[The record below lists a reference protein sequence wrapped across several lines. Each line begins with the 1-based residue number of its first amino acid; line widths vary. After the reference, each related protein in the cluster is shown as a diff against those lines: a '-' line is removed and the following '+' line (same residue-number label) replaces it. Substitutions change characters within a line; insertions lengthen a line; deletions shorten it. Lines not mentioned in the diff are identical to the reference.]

1 MENQA
6 IIPTNHEQVVTAK
19 LFMNAAFPV
28 LQVLMNESD
37 KLKGK
42 KFNHTIQF
50 GAMNNGELLCCHLIF
65 QDGHLDVIQGPAPT
79 KPDVTMTFSTVEKMN
94 ALLKGTGMNLPSI
107 RGNLFVAFNF
117 LLNYLMG
124 LKIMTNKP
132 KTAQE
137 KYLKVKCSLYMI
149 CRAMS
154 TYNKLGD
161 EDFHEFC
168 NRQPDRIY
176 QFRVEEGDD
185 PAKIACYLR
194 VCRGKSKSGH
204 GVYERRTPFVLFRF
218 TSVDGA
224 LKVLD
229 KEVEFV
235 AAEEAGYVELVGSPE
250 YACDLN
256 DYMAIIQAMV
266 T

>member
-1 MENQA
+1 MA
-6 IIPTNHEQVVTAK
+6 SHEDVITAQ
-19 LFMNAAFPV
+19 LFLNAAMPV
-28 LQVLMNESD
+28 LQVLMDESP
-37 KLKGK
+37 KLQGK

-50 GAMNNGELLCCHLIF
+50 GAKNGDELLCCHMIF
-65 QDGHLDVIQGPAPT
+65 QDGHLDVVQGPAE
-79 KPDVTMTFSTVEKMN
+79 KADVTMTFATVEKMN
-94 ALLKGTGMNLPSI
+94 ALMKGTSMALPSI
-107 RGNLFVAFNF
+107 KGNPVVAMNF

-124 LKIMTNKP
+124 LKVMTNEP
-132 KTAQE
+132 KTETE

-149 CRAMS
+149 CRALS

-161 EDFHEFC
+161 PDFHEFC
-168 NRQPDRIY
+168 HRQPDRIY

-194 VCRGKSKSGH
+194 VCQGKSKSGH
-204 GVYERRTPFVLFRF
+204 GVYARRTPFVLFRF
-218 TSVDGA
+218 TSVEGA

-229 KEVEFV
+229 KQEEFV
-235 AAEEAGYVELVGSPE
+235 AAEEKGYVELVGSPE

-256 DYMAIIQAMV
+256 DYMSLIQSMV

>member
-1 MENQA
+1 MANQED
-6 IIPTNHEQVVTAK
+6 IMTAK

-28 LQVLMNESD
+28 LQVLMDESP

-42 KFNHTIQF
+42 KFDHTIQF
-50 GAMNNGELLCCHLIF
+50 GAKNGDELLCCHLIF
-65 QDGHLDVIQGPAPT
+65 RDGHLDVVQGPAERA
-79 KPDVTMTFSTVEKMN
+79 DVTMTFSSVEKMN
-94 ALLKGTGMNLPSI
+94 ALLKGTSMSLPAI
-107 RGNLFVAFNF
+107 RGNLVTAMNF

-124 LKIMTNKP
+124 LKVMTNEP
-132 KTAQE
+132 KNDLE

-161 EDFHEFC
+161 PDFHEFC
-168 NRQPDRIY
+168 LRQPDRIY
-176 QFRVEEGDD
+176 QFRVEDGDD

-194 VCRGKSKSGH
+194 VCQGKSKSGH
-204 GVYERRTPFVLFRF
+204 GVYARRTPFVLFRF
-218 TSVDGA
+218 TSVEGA
-224 LKVLD
+224 LKVLN
-229 KEVEFV
+229 KEEEFV
-235 AAEEAGYVELVGSPE
+235 AAAEKGFVETVGSPE
-250 YACDLN
+250 YACYLN

>member
-1 MENQA
+1 MMA
-6 IIPTNHEQVVTAK
+6 AHEDIVTAK

-28 LQVLMNESD
+28 LQVLMDED
-37 KLKGK
+37 PKLHGR

-50 GAMNNGELLCCHLIF
+50 GAKDGGALICCTLTF
-65 QDGHLDVIQGPAPT
+65 RDGKLDVTQGPAE
-79 KPDVTMTFSTVEKMN
+79 KPDVVMTFSSVEKMN
-94 ALLKGTGMNLPSI
+94 ALLRGTGMSLPAI
-107 RGNLFVAFNF
+107 RGNIVAGFQF

-124 LKIMTNKP
+124 LKIMTREP
-132 KTAQE
+132 KNELE

-161 EDFHEFC
+161 PDFHEFC
-168 NRQPDRIY
+168 QRQPDRIY

-194 VCRGKSKSGH
+194 ICQGKTKSGH
-204 GVYERRTPFVLFRF
+204 GVYARRTPFVLLRF
-218 TSVDGA
+218 PSVEGA
-224 LKVLD
+224 LKVLN
-229 KEVEFV
+229 KEEEFV
-235 AAEEAGYVELVGSPE
+235 AAAEKGFVETVGSPE
-250 YACDLN
+250 YACYLN
-256 DYMAIIQAMV
+256 DYMSIIQAMV

>member
-1 MENQA
+1 MMA
-6 IIPTNHEQVVTAK
+6 SHEEEIVTAK

-28 LQVLMNESD
+28 LQVLMDESP

-42 KFNHTIQF
+42 IFNHTIQF
-50 GAMNNGELLCCHLIF
+50 GAKDGGDLLCCHLIF
-65 QDGHLDVIQGPAPT
+65 RDGHLDVVQGPAER
-79 KPDVTMTFSTVEKMN
+79 PDVTMTFSSVEKMN
-94 ALLKGTGMNLPSI
+94 APLNGTGMSLPAI
-107 RGNLFVAFNF
+107 RGNVFTALSF

-124 LKIMTNKP
+124 LKIMTNDP
-132 KTAQE
+132 KNDRE

-161 EDFHEFC
+161 PDFHEFC
-168 NRQPDRIY
+168 LRQPDRIY

-185 PAKIACYLR
+185 PAKIACYLW
-194 VCRGKSKSGH
+194 VCQGKSKSGH
-204 GVYERRTPFVLFRF
+204 GVYKKRTPFVLFRF
-218 TSVDGA
+218 TSIDGA
-224 LKVLD
+224 LKVLN
-229 KEVEFV
+229 KEIEFV
-235 AAEEAGYVELVGSPE
+235 AAAERGYVETVGSPE
-250 YACDLN
+250 YACYLN

>member
-1 MENQA
+1 MATNQD
-6 IIPTNHEQVVTAK
+6 IVTAK
-19 LFMNAAFPV
+19 LFLNAAFPV
-28 LQVLMNESD
+28 LQVLMDESD

-42 KFNHTIQF
+42 RFNHTIQF
-50 GAMNNGELLCCHLIF
+50 GAKNGDELLCCHLIF
-65 QDGHLDVIQGPAPT
+65 KDGHLDVVQGPAE
-79 KPDVTMTFSTVEKMN
+79 KADVTMTFSSVEKMN
-94 ALLKGTGMNLPSI
+94 GLLKGTGMHLPAI
-107 RGNLFVAFNF
+107 KGNIFVAFNF

-124 LKIMTNKP
+124 LKIMTNTP

-161 EDFHEFC
+161 PDFSEFC
-168 NRQPDRIY
+168 QRQPDRIY

-204 GVYERRTPFVLFRF
+204 GVYERRSPFVLFRF

-229 KEVEFV
+229 KEEEFV
-235 AAEEAGYVELVGSPE
+235 AAEEKGYVELVGSPE
-250 YACDLN
+250 YACELN